1 MLGGV
6 QQDRDGDVEKTMSN
20 PLDITEDAAVR
31 YTIVLPAYNEQE
43 RIGLTLDKIAGFVRA
58 EGWSAEIV
66 VVNDGS
72 TDGTAELVQKY
83 AHTMKGLVLLNHR
96 QNHGKGHAVRS
107 GMLIAKGEW
116 ILLSDSDL
124 SSPITEAPKLF
135 AALRSGADIA
145 IGSRWLSSNMQTVRQ
160 PLHRQIAGRV
170 YNVCTRGI
178 LGLNFADTQCG
189 FKAFRRTAA
198 RRIFSLQR
206 INRWGF
212 DPEILY
218 IARLCGLRVG
228 EVPVEWAN
236 DDRSKV
242 RTFSD
247 GPRMFRELLEI
258 KLYRVMGLYR
268 DDLVLN
274 DAEALSGSSSPE

>member
-1 MLGGV
+1 
-6 QQDRDGDVEKTMSN
+6 MSN
-20 PLDITEDAAVR
+20 PSDIMEAAAVR
-31 YTIVLPAYNEQE
+31 YSIVLPAYNEQE
-43 RIGLTLDKIAGFVRA
+43 RIGLTLEKIAAFIHA

-72 TDGTAELVQKY
+72 SDGTAELVQKH
-83 AHTMKGLVLLNHR
+83 AQTTKGLVLVNHQ
-96 QNHGKGHAVRS
+96 QNQGKGHAVRS
-107 GMLIAKGEW
+107 GMLVAKGEW

-135 AALRSGADIA
+135 ASLRAGADIA
-145 IGSRWLSSNMQTVRQ
+145 IGSRWLSSNTQKVRQ
-160 PLHRQIAGRV
+160 PLHRQIAGRL

-178 LGLNFADTQCG
+178 LGLSFADTQCG

-218 IARLCGLRVG
+218 IARLYGLRVD

-258 KLYRVMGLYR
+258 KLNRIMGSYR
-268 DDLVLN
+268 DDLVLQ
-274 DAEALSGSSSPE
+274 DVEVLSGSSSPE